1 MSVNSRRR
9 AELKGGV
16 APWIAV
22 PETGAGQDSAGH
34 DVPAEPILK
43 AFFSKEEL
51 AAELGRNPRTLD
63 RWEML
68 GTGPPR
74 TLIGREVRYRRTS
87 VQKWLHA
94 QERQGEGLDCDKLSV
109 ARQGQ
114 PCRASHRKP
123 IQGSN

>member
-1 MSVNSRRR
+1 MSVNSRRK
-9 AELKGGV
+9 AELKGGA
-16 APWIAV
+16 APWIAE
-22 PETGAGQDSAGH
+22 PETRADQNSAGG

-43 AFFSKEEL
+43 SFFSKEEL

-87 VQKWLHA
+87 VQKWLCA
-94 QERQGEGLDCDKLSV
+94 QEGRG
-109 ARQGQ
+109 
-114 PCRASHRKP
+114 RAS
-123 IQGSN
+123 